1 MPNIAIIGT
10 SRGIGREFVR
20 QYVADGWQVHASVR
34 QAADAAG
41 LDGAHIH
48 IADMTD
54 ETSLNTMAAAIGE
67 DLDLIIANAGVGSRE
82 MKLADVDSD
91 AWTRVMTVNAFG
103 PLLVART
110 LGTRLKRPG
119 GRFAALTSRMGSI
132 TENSGGAWAYRMS
145 KSALNMGLSNLALEW
160 KRHDIT
166 VAALHPGWV
175 KTDMG
180 GDQAPVSPQDSVT
193 GLRKVIA
200 GLSGS
205 GVHYRDYQGEIIPW

>member
-1 MPNIAIIGT
+1 MPTVAIIGT

-34 QAADAAG
+34 QSADAVG
-41 LDGAHIH
+41 LDRAHIH

-54 ETSLNTMAAAIGE
+54 ETSLNTMVAAIGE
-67 DLDLIIANAGVGSRE
+67 DLDLIIANAGIGSRE
-82 MKLADVDSD
+82 MKLADVDSN

-110 LGTRLKRPG
+110 LGTKLKRLG

-145 KSALNMGLSNLALEW
+145 KAALNMGLSNLALEW

-193 GLRKVIA
+193 GLRKVIE
-200 GLSGS
+200 GLSGG